1 MNISEV
7 CIRRPVLTTLMI
19 ASVIVLGVFGYRLLA
34 VAALPAVDFP
44 TIRIVA
50 TLPGASPETMAASV
64 ASPIERQLSTIA
76 GISSM
81 TSSSSS
87 GNTAITVQFD
97 LGRNIDGASLDV
109 QTALTTA
116 QRKLPVEMTTPPF
129 FRKVNPG
136 DFPVLYVSMR
146 SDTMPLSTI
155 DDYAET
161 VLAPMLSQLSGVAQ
175 VSVYGAQKFAV
186 RVQVDPAAAA
196 ARNISLDDIRTVVAK
211 ANSAAPVGTLDGP
224 QQAVTLLATSAMRH
238 ASDYRDVV
246 VKYINGAPVKLSEVA
261 HVIDSVENDKVA
273 TWFNDS
279 RAIVLAVQR
288 QPDANTVE
296 VVDLVREALVTAR
309 AQIPPSVEMAPL
321 FDRSTS
327 IRDAV
332 SDVQE
337 TLAIAVTLVIM
348 VIFLFL
354 RKVSATIIP
363 ALAVPVSL
371 IGTCA
376 AMYLFGFSIN
386 NMTLLALTLSV
397 GFVVDDAIVML
408 ENIVRHIE
416 GGMRPFEAALK
427 GSREIGFTIV
437 SITFSLIAVF
447 IPVLLM
453 GGMVG
458 RIFREFAVTV
468 SVAIVVSGFVSL
480 TLTPMLCARVLK
492 EHHPGEEENM
502 NFVLRGFEYAFDA
515 MLRFYQFTLE
525 RVLAYKSIMLGVT
538 LLTIGATIWLYI
550 IVPKGFF
557 PIEDTGYLSGITE
570 AKSDISYASM
580 VEHQRKVADIIR
592 QDPAVAYV
600 NSTVGNG
607 GPNSLTNS
615 GRMLVALKPR
625 AERGTVQ
632 SIIGRLRRNTGA
644 VVGMQLFL
652 QPIQNIN
659 LGGRPAKSQYQYTMQ
674 SNDTGTLYKLAP
686 EMRDKMAKIAG
697 LLDVTTDLYIKN
709 PQVTV
714 EVDRE
719 KAGVYGFTIDQIR
732 QELYNAFG
740 TRQVATI
747 YTSAND
753 YQVILESL
761 PEYQTGPNA
770 LDRIFLKT
778 SSGTSVPL
786 SAVTHF
792 VRTVGPLQVNH
803 QGQQPAVTIS
813 FNLAPGTSLGQAVD
827 AIQRTRT
834 RRAAAG
840 FDHHRLPGH
849 RASFPGF
856 IARAGHPHS
865 GGDLCRLCGA
875 RHSLRKLHS
884 PDHHHLG
891 PAVGRHRRHPDADAV
906 PHGPVGDR
914 DDRHRH
920 AGRHREEERDHD
932 DRLRD
937 LTAARRL
944 VGGSGDP
951 GSGEP
956 ALPPDHDDNLR
967 RHLRHA
973 ADRAW
978 HRRRRRVA
986 PAARRRGGWRSLPV
1000 ATADALHHARHLPLP
1015 RRPRPPHQAAARTA
1029 GGGSAGCATGGGG
1042 GVGWLQ
1048 RKTRPA
1054 AAGRDRLRVLD
1065 LERRADQIVDEVDF
1079 GTGHIIDRHAVDQHY
1094 RAVARDHQIVV
1105 RLFAVHVELVLEA
1118 RAAAAFDRDA
1128 QHGAVRLLFQDFADP
1143 PGRPFADGDVCSHYL
1158 SFALLNS

>member
-7 CIRRPVLTTLMI
+7 CIRRPVFTTLMM
-19 ASVIVLGVFGYRLLA
+19 ASLIVFGVFGYRLLA

-81 TSSSSS
+81 TSSSSL
-87 GNTAITVQFD
+87 GNTAITIQFD

-116 QRKLPVEMTTPPF
+116 QRRLPVEMTTPPF

-136 DFPVLYVSMR
+136 DFPVLFLSMR
-146 SDTMPLSTI
+146 SDTLPLSAI

-161 VLAPMLSQLSGVAQ
+161 VIAPQLSQLSGVAQ

-186 RVQVDPAAAA
+186 RVQVDPTAAA
-196 ARNISLDDIRTVVAK
+196 ARNISLDEIRTVVAK
-211 ANSAAPVGTLDGP
+211 ANSSAPVGNLEGP
-224 QQAVTLLATSAMRH
+224 QQAVTLLATSSMKSA
-238 ASDYRDVV
+238 AAYRDVV
-246 VKYINGAPVKLSEVA
+246 VAYRNGSPIKLSEVA
-261 HVIDSVENDKVA
+261 NVVDSVENDKIA

-279 RAIVLAVQR
+279 RAIVLAIQR

-296 VVDLVREALVTAR
+296 VVDLVRNALVTAR
-309 AQIPPSVEMAPL
+309 AQIPPAIEMAPL
-321 FDRSTS
+321 FDRSLS
-327 IRDAV
+327 IRAAV

-337 TLAIAVTLVIM
+337 TLAIAIALVIM

-458 RIFREFAVTV
+458 RVFREFAVSV
-468 SVAIVVSGFVSL
+468 SVAIIVSGFVSL

-492 EHHPGEEENM
+492 SHRPGEEEKQNI
-502 NFVLRGFEYAFDA
+502 VLRGFERAFETV
-515 MLRFYQFTLE
+515 LRGYEWSLE

-538 LLTIGATIWLYI
+538 LLTIAGTIWLYV

-557 PIEDTGYLSGITE
+557 PAEDTGYLSGITE
-570 AKSDISYASM
+570 ANSDIAYPAM
-580 VEHQRKVADIIR
+580 VEHQRKVAEIIR
-592 QDPAVAYV
+592 QDPAVDYV

-607 GPNSLTNS
+607 GPNSLTSS

-625 AERGTVQ
+625 GERDNVQ
-632 SIIGRLRRNTGA
+632 TIIARLRRNTGA
-644 VVGMQLFL
+644 VAGMQMFL

-659 LGGRPAKSQYQYTMQ
+659 LGGRPSKSQYQYTLQ
-674 SNDTGTLYKLAP
+674 SNDTEQLYRLAP
-686 EMRDKMAKIAG
+686 EMRAKMANIPG
-697 LLDVTTDLYIKN
+697 LLDVTTDLYVKN

-719 KAGVYGFTIDQIR
+719 KAAVYGVSIDQVR

-740 TRQVATI
+740 SRQVATI
-747 YTSAND
+747 YTPAND
-753 YQVILESL
+753 YQVILENM
-761 PEYQTGPNA
+761 PTYRTGPND
-770 LDRIFLKT
+770 LDRMFLKT

-792 VRTVGPLQVNH
+792 ARTVGPLQVNH

-813 FNLAPGTSLGQAVD
+813 FNLAPDVSLGQAVD
-827 AIQRTRT
+827 AIQKLER
-834 RRAAAG
+834 
-840 FDHHRLPGH
+840 DERLP
-849 RASFPGF
+849 ASITTGF
-856 IARAGHPHS
+856 QGTAQVFQ
-865 GGDLCRLCGA
+865 D
-875 RHSLRKLHS
+875 SLRGQGVLILAAIFAAYVV
-884 PDHHHLG
+884 LG
-891 PAVGRHRRHPDADAV
+891 ILYESFIHPITIISGLPSAGIGAILTLMLFKMDLSVIAMIGIVMLVGIVKKNAIMMIDFAISRRHVGLSAEAAIREAASLRFRPIMMTTFAAIFGTLPIALGTGAGAELRQPLGVAVVGGLCLSQLLTLYITPVIYLYLDRFDRMLKRRLEPQLEEVKDMPPAV
-906 PHGPVGDR
+906 
-914 DDRHRH
+914 
-920 AGRHREEERDHD
+920 
-932 DRLRD
+932 
-937 LTAARRL
+937 AA
-944 VGGSGDP
+944 
-951 GSGEP
+951 E
-956 ALPPDHDDNLR
+956 
-967 RHLRHA
+967 
-973 ADRAW
+973 
-978 HRRRRRVA
+978 
-986 PAARRRGGWRSLPV
+986 
-1000 ATADALHHARHLPLP
+1000 
-1015 RRPRPPHQAAARTA
+1015 
-1029 GGGSAGCATGGGG
+1029 
-1042 GVGWLQ
+1042 
-1048 RKTRPA
+1048 
-1054 AAGRDRLRVLD
+1054 
-1065 LERRADQIVDEVDF
+1065 
-1079 GTGHIIDRHAVDQHY
+1079 
-1094 RAVARDHQIVV
+1094 
-1105 RLFAVHVELVLEA
+1105 
-1118 RAAAAFDRDA
+1118 
-1128 QHGAVRLLFQDFADP
+1128 
-1143 PGRPFADGDVCSHYL
+1143 
-1158 SFALLNS
+1158 